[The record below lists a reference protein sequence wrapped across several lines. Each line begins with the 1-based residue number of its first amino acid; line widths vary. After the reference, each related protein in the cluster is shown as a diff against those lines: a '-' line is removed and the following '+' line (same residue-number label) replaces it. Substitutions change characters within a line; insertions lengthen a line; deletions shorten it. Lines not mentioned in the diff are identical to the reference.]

1 MDEKRRISKEV
12 FQPGRHPV
20 RQKFLAG
27 LLCVCLMIVSLPVE
41 FWGAEVLAEEA
52 ERKVVSFTLL
62 PEEVRKQVAAAG
74 TPLEELNLP
83 DTLEAVCV
91 KAEQADITDD
101 GKFEVLE
108 FSETKGS
115 DAGEAALEEPQENSG
130 GNTVEEPQNDS
141 GGDETE
147 EKDDNFEKPEN
158 SSLEESQGN
167 SEGEENQ
174 GNLEGEEDSSLEE
187 DQEVLDRSEN
197 TDEKPAENGSEGTG
211 EVPEESGVSENTP
224 ELSMPDTETGSSEEP
239 ESVPEQ
245 SAESIEE
252 TAVIENITWKSA
264 PEYDSEKAGIYVF
277 TPVLSEYYVLGEGV
291 VLPEIYVTVESD
303 GTSET
308 FDRRKKQGTEEE
320 GKKSGKRNKA
330 EEFVDGAERIE
341 YFETAAQP
349 GCGVISKDTVWSQG
363 GTLENGELVVNPG
376 ITLTVNGT
384 LTIRGNVTIRGGGT
398 IVRGNENTKIVVNND
413 NCLTIQ
419 SISMEGNSILARYSM
434 IEVVS
439 GGKIVL
445 ENGCE
450 FRNFSLKSCKAHVN
464 GTNGQGGGGFII
476 IDHGTGIFND
486 IIIKNCSAPSYGGA
500 VFIRDSSLTI
510 NSGIYQNNQTT
521 ATEENKD
528 KGGGFLYNAQ
538 SKLFINGGYFID
550 NRSLGKGGCIYTISY
565 KGTEMYMKG
574 GHFQGNICNY
584 SGYKGSGA
592 IFYDAYGHLENPSR
606 DTVMDF
612 SGNIEFCGN
621 GTEGSGVDG
630 VYLDLNTKESIARKI
645 QISNTIGYPVTF
657 YLKASQDYVIAE
669 GVNDYIILHERDMKK
684 INFVDIG
691 GSGKKWY
698 AVLDR
703 EHNQVKISEIDPGY
717 KYFVYY
723 ISNGAMGTVVD
734 DNEYDIGAMATVQS
748 ADPLEKEDA
757 VFLEW
762 NTEPDG
768 TGTGYQPGEEFK
780 IEGDTDLYAIFP
792 ENKKKS
798 MKANFYSG
806 TACRKKTQSI
816 IVNEDAETGTITALD
831 LQDLEGYEPIGWEK
845 ENISGYAGEI
855 KPQEEITLSKPET
868 DYYGVYQ
875 KDVTLSYQAE
885 GTENIPESE
894 QKPCRANVHSEI
906 TYQEAEFT
914 VGSGPS
920 KSGYH
925 FVGWNTQEDE
935 QGTMYQPGDTLKLTE
950 NMTLYAMFLENDKKN
965 FTADFFSGGAGNK
978 ETVIETVEVT
988 VPEVTVKSLK
998 LRELEGFTPVGWDT
1012 DPSSYNGKV
1021 LQDQDVTLTK
1031 EYTSYY
1037 GIYQKD
1043 VTLTYDSNDGSGSL
1057 EQDTRPCRAN
1067 VHEEITYDVPEFTI
1081 ASAPSRQAYLFQGW
1095 NAQPDGSGEYV
1106 QPEDVIKSDCDRTF
1120 YAIWELEENAV
1131 PYQVEHYKQDLE
1143 GDGYTIAETD
1153 TESLMGLKGTEVEA
1167 APKQYVGFHLNDSHS
1182 QGKPKGVVEEDGSL
1196 ALKLYYDR
1204 NVYEV
1209 DFNLNGALGKS
1220 PDTQKIRYG
1229 GLLKTVED
1237 PVRRGYNFKGWHLDD
1252 NGLDGGSWD
1261 FERPVENN
1269 TDKLQTTLY
1278 AIWADEQA
1286 PEMERA
1292 SFSSGYRDFR
1302 NWLIKKKNIVV
1313 TVPVTEEGS
1322 GLAKA
1327 EYLLESEDG
1336 TEKDG
1341 QARITEKHELSNGML
1356 SYGSGASLIRAAQAE
1371 AEQGA
1376 YEVSFAVDEE
1386 FKGKAFLTCTD
1397 HAGNVSARK
1406 LLTAAGGGIIL
1417 EENAPEISF
1426 SNTKETTGKQ
1436 PIHVKIRVEDKE
1448 EGNVSGGLAGISYQ
1462 LDKKKKVKLPAE
1474 DFNQELV
1481 ESYEFKVKVTGEGT
1495 HTLRVKA
1502 KDNAGNENSD
1512 QVKLTIR
1519 KEKKTEIPVKP
1530 ETPDSPKLPGG
1541 PEPRTGNGSHVKIYA
1556 TVAMIAGFGYLL
1568 LYFEGEH
1575 GITEREKDEIVY
1587 RLIVWAKKGGRFRR
1601 WMGLA
1606 IISLFL
1612 VYYHSIGKSVDVE
1625 LKEVYTSSN

>member
-41 FWGAEVLAEEA
+41 FLGAEVLAEGA
-52 ERKVVSFTLL
+52 ERKVVSFTPL
-62 PEEVRKQVAAAG
+62 PEEVREQTAAAG

-101 GKFEVLE
+101 GKFEVSE
-108 FSETKGS
+108 FSEMKGS
-115 DAGEAALEEPQENSG
+115 DAGEAALEEPQGNPG
-130 GNTVEEPQNDS
+130 GNTVVEPQNDS
-141 GGDETE
+141 GKDETE
-147 EKDDNFEKPEN
+147 EKDDIFEKPEN
-158 SSLEESQGN
+158 SSLEENQGS

-187 DQEVLDRSEN
+187 DQEVLDRSEDS
-197 TDEKPAENGSEGTG
+197 DEEPAENGSEGTG
-211 EVPEESGVSENTP
+211 EVPVEPGVYENTP
-224 ELSMPDTETGSSEEP
+224 ELSMPDTETGSSAEP

-252 TAVIENITWKSA
+252 AAVIENVTWKSA

-277 TPVLSEYYVLGEGV
+277 TPVFPEYYVLGEGV
-291 VLPEIYVTVESD
+291 VLPEIYVTVKGD
-303 GTSET
+303 GTSEK
-308 FDRRKKQGTEEE
+308 FERRKKQGMEEE
-320 GKKSGKRNKA
+320 GKKSGKRKRA
-330 EEFVDGAERIE
+330 EEFADGAERIE
-341 YFETAAQP
+341 YFEAAAQP

-376 ITLTVNGT
+376 VT
-384 LTIRGNVTIRGGGT
+384 LTINSHLEIVGNVTIRGGGT
-398 IVRGNENTKIVVNND
+398 IERGSSGARIIVSNHGNLVIKD
-413 NCLTIQ
+413 ITLDGRD
-419 SISMEGNSILARYSM
+419 ISSSYSM
-434 IEVVS
+434 IRVNS
-439 GGKIVL
+439 SQITIDD
-445 ENGCE
+445 GCE
-450 FRNFSLKSCKAHVN
+450 IRNCKCLTGDKRGGAVYLAAADAVFNDCVIANCSAGDFGGAVYAITKSNITINKGIYRNNATVSLQVEMGAC
-464 GTNGQGGGGFII
+464 GGGFIC
-476 IDHGTGIFND
+476 IDGGTTL
-486 IIIKNCSAPSYGGA
+486 KVYGGN
-500 VFIRDSSLTI
+500 FIENTTI
-510 NSGIYQNNQTT
+510 GRGGAIYH
-521 ATEENKD
+521 AGASETETHLY
-528 KGGGFLYNAQ
+528 GGV
-538 SKLFINGGYFID
+538 
-550 NRSLGKGGCIYTISY
+550 
-565 KGTEMYMKG
+565 
-574 GHFQGNICNY
+574 FQGNTSSWDKY
-584 SGYKGSGA
+584 AGSGA
-592 IFYDAYGHLENPSR
+592 IWVSSIFTSETSYLDISN
-606 DTVMDF
+606 DVK
-612 SGNIEFCGN
+612 FCGDGAN
-621 GTEGSGVDG
+621 SGIDG
-630 VYLDLNTKESIARKI
+630 IYLDSRNSTPRRIH
-645 QISNTIGYPVTF
+645 ISNTLSHPITL
-657 YLKASQDYVIAE
+657 YLKAIQDYVIAD
-669 GVNDYIILHERDMKK
+669 GVNDYILLHERDMKK
-684 INFVDIG
+684 INFVDVG

-723 ISNGAMGTVVD
+723 ISNGAKGTVTD
-734 DNEYDIGAMATVQS
+734 DKEYDIGEMATVQS
-748 ADPLEKEDA
+748 ADPLEKEGST
-757 VFLEW
+757 FLEW

-768 TGTGYQPGEEFK
+768 TGTGYQPGKKFV

-798 MKANFYSG
+798 LKANFYSG
-806 TACRKKTQSI
+806 TECVKETKST
-816 IVNEDAETGTITALD
+816 VVVEDAESGTVTALE
-831 LQDLEGYEPIGWEK
+831 LQELEGYEPIGWE
-845 ENISGYAGEI
+845 EEDSAGYAGEI

-875 KDVTLSYQAE
+875 KEVTLSYQAE
-885 GTENIPESE
+885 GAEGIPEGKR
-894 QKPCRANVHSEI
+894 KPCRANVHNEI

-914 VGSGPS
+914 VGSGPT
-920 KSGYH
+920 KPGHH
-925 FVGWNTQEDE
+925 FVGWNAQEDE
-935 QGTMYQPGDTLKLTE
+935 KGTIYQPGDALKLTE
-950 NMTLYAMFLENDKKN
+950 DMTLYAMFLENEKKN
-965 FTADFFSGGAGNK
+965 FIADFFSGEAGNK
-978 ETVIETVEVT
+978 ETVIETVEET

-998 LRELEGFTPVGWDT
+998 LRDLEGFTPVGWDT
-1012 DPSSYNGKV
+1012 DPSSYDGEV
-1021 LQDQDVTLTK
+1021 LQEQDVTLTK
-1031 EYTSYY
+1031 EHTSYY
-1037 GIYQKD
+1037 GIYQRD

-1057 EQDTRPCRAN
+1057 EQDVMPCRAN
-1067 VHEEITYDVPEFTI
+1067 VHEEITYNVPEFTI

-1106 QPEDVIKSDCDRTF
+1106 QPEDVIKSDSDRTF
-1120 YAIWELEENAV
+1120 YAIWEPEENAV

-1182 QGKPKGVVEEDGSL
+1182 QGKLKGVVEEDGSL
-1196 ALKLYYDR
+1196 VLKLYYDR

-1209 DFNLNGALGKS
+1209 DFSLNGALGKA
-1220 PDTQKIRYG
+1220 PDAQKIRYG

-1237 PVRRGYNFKGWHLDD
+1237 PVRKGYHFKGWHLDD

-1261 FERPVENN
+1261 FEQPVENN
-1269 TDKLQTTLY
+1269 TDRLQTTLY

-1376 YEVSFAVDEE
+1376 YEVSFAIDEE

-1436 PIHVKIRVEDKE
+1436 PIHVKVRVEDKE
-1448 EGNVSGGLAGISYQ
+1448 EGNVSGGLAGVSYQ
-1462 LDKKKKVKLPAE
+1462 LDKKKKVKLPEE

-1481 ESYEFKVKVTGEGT
+1481 EFYEFTVKVTGEGT
-1495 HTLRVKA
+1495 HILRVKA

-1512 QVKLTIR
+1512 QVKLIIR

-1541 PEPRTGNGSHVKIYA
+1541 PEPKTGNGFHVKIYA

-1612 VYYHSIGKSVDVE
+1612 AYYHSIGKSVDVE
-1625 LKEVYTSSN
+1625 LKEVYTSNN